1 MPFVELETN
10 LPASRIPA
18 GLESRLCAATATI
31 LDKPEDRV
39 SITIRPGVTLLMNK
53 STEPC
58 AHLLVSSIGV
68 VGTAEQ
74 NRSHSSS
81 FFKFLTEEL
90 SLDQD
95 RDHDTLLPIGALADR
110 EKRDCH
116 DVPVMETKNPGCLLE
131 PVQSPSGEASWQN

>member
-39 SITIRPGVTLLMNK
+39 SVTIRPGMTLLMNK

-74 NRSHSSS
+74 NRNHSSG
-81 FFKFLTEEL
+81 FFKFLTQEL

-95 RDHDTLLPIGALADR
+95 RIVIRFFP
-110 EKRDCH
+110 
-116 DVPVMETKNPGCLLE
+116 LE
-131 PVQSPSGEASWQN
+131 PWQIGKKGTVMTFL

>member
-10 LPASRIPA
+10 LPASRIPE
-18 GLESRLCAATATI
+18 GLANRLCAATATI

-39 SITIRPGVTLLMNK
+39 SVTIRPGMTLLMNK

-74 NRSHSSS
+74 NRGHSSS

-95 RDHDTLLPIGALADR
+95 RWF
-110 EKRDCH
+110 
-116 DVPVMETKNPGCLLE
+116 PG
-131 PVQSPSGEASWQN
+131 PSGADSVAS

>member
-1 MPFVELETN
+1 MSV
-10 LPASRIPA
+10 
-18 GLESRLCAATATI
+18 
-31 LDKPEDRV
+31 
-39 SITIRPGVTLLMNK
+39 TIRPGMTLLMNK

-58 AHLLVSSIGV
+58 AHLLISSIGV

-95 RDHDTLLPIGALADR
+95 RYVELVRERVCESVLCMRLRWGVEDHLL
-110 EKRDCH
+110 
-116 DVPVMETKNPGCLLE
+116 VPASTPCL
-131 PVQSPSGEASWQN
+131 SPRKCSVSAP

>member
-39 SITIRPGVTLLMNK
+39 SVTIRPGMTLLMNK

-74 NRSHSSS
+74 NRTHSAS

-95 RDHDTLLPIGALADR
+95 RIIIRFFPLEAWQIG
-110 EKRDCH
+110 KKGT
-116 DVPVMETKNPGCLLE
+116 VMTFL
-131 PVQSPSGEASWQN
+131 